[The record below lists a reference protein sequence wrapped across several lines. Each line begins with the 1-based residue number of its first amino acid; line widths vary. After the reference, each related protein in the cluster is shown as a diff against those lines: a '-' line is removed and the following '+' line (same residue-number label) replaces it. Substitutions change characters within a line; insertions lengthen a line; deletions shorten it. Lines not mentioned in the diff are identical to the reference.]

1 MALGIGDQIPDVTL
15 YLATAE
21 GPKGVSSKELMGSG
35 KKVVFAVPG
44 PFTPICA
51 EQHVPNFL
59 NNLDALKA
67 KGVDEVICLSVNDA
81 FVMGAW
87 GKDTGATGKINMV
100 SDGNAEFTKA
110 IGQDF
115 DLSAL
120 GLSVRSHRYAML
132 LENGVV
138 KVLNVDEGA
147 ELEVSGAEAILAK
160 L

>member
-1 MALGIGDQIPDVTL
+1 MALAIGDQIPDVTL
-15 YLATAE
+15 YLATKD
-21 GPKGVSSKELMGSG
+21 GPQGVSSKELMGSG

-44 PFTPICA
+44 AYTPICA
-51 EQHVPNFL
+51 EQHLPNFL
-59 NNLDALKA
+59 DNLDALKA
-67 KGVDEVICLSVNDA
+67 KGVDEVICLAVNDA

-87 GKDTGATGKINMV
+87 GEAHGATGKINMV

-110 IGQDF
+110 IGQAF
-115 DLSAL
+115 DLAAL

-138 KVLNVDEGA
+138 KALNVDEGA
-147 ELEVSGAEAILAK
+147 ELEVSGAEPILAK

>member
-1 MALGIGDQIPDVTL
+1 MAWGIGDQIPDVTL
-15 YLATAE
+15 YLATDE

-35 KKVVFAVPG
+35 TKVVFAVPG
-44 PFTPICA
+44 AFTPICA
-51 EQHVPNFL
+51 EQHVPDFL

-67 KGVDEVICLSVNDA
+67 KGVDEVICLAVNDA
-81 FVMGAW
+81 FVMGSWSKAS
-87 GKDTGATGKINMV
+87 GAAGKINMV

-115 DLSAL
+115 DLAAL

-132 LENGVV
+132 LQDGVV
-138 KVLNVDEGA
+138 KALNVDEGA
-147 ELEVSGAEAILAK
+147 ELEVAGAKQILAK